1 MRCDGLAIL
10 DGEFKKPNEYFCP
23 SGLCFVSIAVLK
35 LAEAFSPRL
44 TKEKIPLCVLF
55 TVHGEL
61 QQGGR
66 YSAMGRSLVVMLS
79 LQLVF
84 QLGLSGQL
92 QASPDYDLAPVLYS
106 ASKDD
111 NTITR
116 IQAAMDAQTFNLS
129 GSSSAEVLRSLLDEL
144 GISVSSQVL
153 VFSKTSLQRKMITP
167 TNPRAIYFNSDF
179 YVGYV
184 PGGLIEIVACD
195 DPKGMMFYSLDVN
208 AEPEKRR
215 FLRSQE
221 CMSCHANKN
230 TMNVPG
236 LLVRSVF
243 TEQDGQPLLSWGSL
257 LTTPGSPVEDRWG
270 GWYVTGRQGQTRHMG
285 NQWVSNRDAGRDGYE
300 ATTGQNVTDL
310 NVFFDTNKHLADTSD
325 ILALMIMEHQIHA
338 HNTLSAAK
346 VSYLRSAYLN
356 KAIHHGKYDVSSPSA
371 QKMIV
376 ATADSILKMLLF
388 ADEVELPEDGIDGS
402 DLYRDSF
409 IGQGLSHD
417 GHSLRDLRLERRLF
431 KYRCSFMIHSKSF
444 EQLPEEIKTCVLEKL
459 HAIVTGED
467 DMPGF
472 PSLSSREK
480 ERIHG
485 ILSHTHA
492 AYQRVVSR

>member
-1 MRCDGLAIL
+1 MNIFALLGSVFD
-10 DGEFKKPNEYFCP
+10 
-23 SGLCFVSIAVLK
+23 SITVFML
-35 LAEAFSPRL
+35 EPAFSPRL

-55 TVHGEL
+55 TVHRESR
-61 QQGGR
+61 QGGQH
-66 YSAMGRSLVVMLS
+66 STIGRSLVMMLS
-79 LQLVF
+79 LQLGF
-84 QLGLSGQL
+84 QLGLTGQL

-129 GSSSAEVLRSLLDEL
+129 GSSPAELLSSLLDEL

-167 TNPRAIYFNSDF
+167 ANPRAIYFNNDF

-184 PGGLIEIVACD
+184 PRGVIEIVACD
-195 DPKGMMFYSLDVN
+195 DPKGMMFYSFDVN

-221 CMSCHANKN
+221 CMSCHATKN

-243 TEQDGQPLLSWGSL
+243 TEQDGQALLSWGSL
-257 LTTPGSPVEDRWG
+257 LTTPASPIEERWG
-270 GWYVTGRQGQTRHMG
+270 GWYVTGRQGQTKHMG
-285 NQWVSNRDAGRDGYE
+285 NQWVSNKDVGRDGYE

-310 NVFFDTNKHLADTSD
+310 SGFFDTNKHLADTSD
-325 ILALMIMEHQIHA
+325 ILALMIMEHQIQA

-346 VSYLRSAYLN
+346 VSYLRSAYLD
-356 KAIHHGKYDVSSPSA
+356 KAIHHGKYDVNSPSA
-371 QKMIV
+371 QKMIL
-376 ATADSILKMLLF
+376 ATADSVLKMLMF

-402 DLYRDSF
+402 DLYRDNF
-409 IGQGLSHD
+409 TGQGLSHD
-417 GHSLRDLRLERRLF
+417 SHSLRDLRLEKRLF

-444 EQLPEEIKTCVLEKL
+444 EQLPDEIKTPVLKKL
-459 HAIVTGED
+459 HAIVTSED

-480 ERIHG
+480 ERIHD
-485 ILSHTHA
+485 ILSYTHA